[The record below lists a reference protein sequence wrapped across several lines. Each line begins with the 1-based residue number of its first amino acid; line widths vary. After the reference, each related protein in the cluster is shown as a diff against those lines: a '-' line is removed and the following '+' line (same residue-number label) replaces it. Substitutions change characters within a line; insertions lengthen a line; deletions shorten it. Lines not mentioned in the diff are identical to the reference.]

1 MRTEN
6 WQSNMRGLRLVGEDE
21 SGSAFTTYGPVRA
34 GLTTSQVT
42 NKEVQLLELLN
53 SLEKRVEILESK
65 YLEVSDIFMNVT
77 ARLAALSLSIIN
89 ETIIDTE
96 EDSE

>member
-21 SGSAFTTYGPVRA
+21 SGSASTTYGPVRA

-42 NKEVQLLELLN
+42 NKEVQLLESLKC
-53 SLEKRVEILESK
+53 LEKKVEILESK
-65 YLEVSDIFMNVT
+65 YLEVFDTFLSVT
-77 ARLAALSLSIIN
+77 EALVRLSAFTNATS
-89 ETIIDTE
+89 TTE
-96 EDSE
+96 EGESV

>member
-21 SGSAFTTYGPVRA
+21 SGSASTIYGPVRA

-42 NKEVQLLELLN
+42 NKEVQLLESLKC
-53 SLEKRVEILESK
+53 LEKKVEILESK
-65 YLEVSDIFMNVT
+65 YLEVFDTFLSVT
-77 ARLAALSLSIIN
+77 EALVRLSAFTNATS
-89 ETIIDTE
+89 TTE
-96 EDSE
+96 EGESV

>member
-21 SGSAFTTYGPVRA
+21 SGSASTTYGPVRA

-42 NKEVQLLELLN
+42 SREAQLLESLRC
-53 SLEKRVEILESK
+53 LEKKVEILESK
-65 YLEVSDIFMNVT
+65 YSEVFDTFLSVT
-77 ARLAALSLSIIN
+77 QHLVRLSAFTNA
-89 ETIIDTE
+89 TTTTE
-96 EDSE
+96 EGK